1 MYYDAKAELE
11 KEIKKGRNVLS
22 AIIVEE
28 SLKMRP
34 MTSLDAKPKKPLV
47 FISHRGTQTNFV
59 SALVDLL
66 EKCEFSKDNLF
77 CSSVPGFNIA
87 LDDDTIDTLR
97 SKFVDYRI
105 YVIYVLTTDFFD
117 SPYCLNEMGAAW
129 VLQADYSIIVTKDM
143 DESKIDG
150 VLSKTRT
157 RISFKDQREQLDA
170 RMIELR
176 DKLLSFAELPK
187 VDDVDWSRYY
197 NIFLNH
203 VMSQSQSQN

>member
-1 MYYDAKAELE
+1 M
-11 KEIKKGRNVLS
+11 
-22 AIIVEE
+22 
-28 SLKMRP
+28 
-34 MTSLDAKPKKPLV
+34 
-47 FISHRGTQTNFV
+47 
-59 SALVDLL
+59 
-66 EKCEFSKDNLF
+66 
-77 CSSVPGFNIA
+77 
-87 LDDDTIDTLR
+87 DTHD
-97 SKFVDYRI
+97 
-105 YVIYVLTTDFFD
+105 VIYVLTTDFFD

-129 VLQADYSIIVTKDM
+129 VLQADYSIIITKDM

-203 VMSQSQSQN
+203 VMSQSQSQNRPQVIMNRQPDRIIASGNGDTIIEHAIDQLGEFTLRQLQDATGIINKQLLSRKVKEMVAKGELESIGSEKRKKYRKTILSNPLF